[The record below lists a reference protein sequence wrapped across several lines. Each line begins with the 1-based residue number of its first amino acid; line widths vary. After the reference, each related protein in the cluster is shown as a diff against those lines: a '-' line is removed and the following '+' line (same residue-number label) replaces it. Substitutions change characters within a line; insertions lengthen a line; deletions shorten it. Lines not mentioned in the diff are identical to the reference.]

1 MSDNHMAKLKTILLM
16 GGIVGAIISLLIS
29 LFLIYLSRFSF
40 ICLDPDLCNRADKP
54 LITNQP

>member
-1 MSDNHMAKLKTILLM
+1 M